1 MEYNKGFFEEENI
14 PDFALQ
20 PAKPASAFDT
30 TVYDKLFETKDQPA
44 EAAAQIDEP
53 AVIEA
58 QIDEQAE
65 VAVQIDEQAEASAQ
79 IDEPAEA
86 SAQIDEPAVFEAM
99 PVSAQLPSD
108 HIETS
113 DVSETGAVS
122 FVQKPMPVGA
132 EAVSGK
138 QKNRKVKYT
147 DFRRL
152 DPVVIHVEEDILITD
167 AKPDMVQMLC
177 IEGSCHLN
185 EQSVSAGI
193 HGTQPV
199 RLTGDLKCRALYT
212 AENDEKEPVIISYDS
227 GIMFRN
233 DCTVKGEPGS
243 TIVFSPNLR
252 PIECERVN
260 ERKFRVRAAIS
271 VDMREYCDK
280 ELLLFEGIDE
290 EEVQCLQDEI
300 LFTDIALRKTEITEV
315 SEEIRLKDGTPEIDK
330 ILCFNIN
337 LAENNK
343 QISGEKAMVNAA
355 VNLNI
360 LNKSGGRPAFCKCKT
375 EFTQFIR
382 MDEDILNPLLAGQ
395 VSFDIQSCSLTA
407 NRDEDG
413 DGSVLCLNMDV
424 ATTLEYYRQIREHS
438 IADLYH
444 FTKDVE
450 YDKVRK
456 ELNCLCGSGA
466 SDISVREIAEIPEQ
480 FGKAEQVVYIT
491 GSGMIKS
498 QKAAQDKVIVEGV
511 LPVTLVCIGGESGK
525 LPFRIEKEAVFKTSV
540 DMPGCREGMEPDSR
554 VVLKDLWFDQINS
567 RQIAI
572 NAEIAVTGYAF
583 DKQSRDLIQMASVKE
598 RQGRDGTEP
607 GIIVY
612 VAKEGDSVWKV
623 AKRYHAPVSWIRSV
637 NDLADHEEIKA
648 GAKVLIVR

>member
-1 MEYNKGFFEEENI
+1 MNRRNAVLLIAAVTTAAVLSWLAWIG
-14 PDFALQ
+14 Q
-20 PAKPASAFDT
+20 RPACAPTAQTYSDLLGRIPASHPGRGQADYPGNP
-30 TVYDKLFETKDQPA
+30 VADIPKSYAMVLAA
-44 EAAAQIDEP
+44 ELNRLRAGA
-53 AVIEA
+53 
-58 QIDEQAE
+58 
-65 VAVQIDEQAEASAQ
+65 
-79 IDEPAEA
+79 
-86 SAQIDEPAVFEAM
+86 
-99 PVSAQLPSD
+99 LP
-108 HIETS
+108 
-113 DVSETGAVS
+113 
-122 FVQKPMPVGA
+122 
-132 EAVSGK
+132 
-138 QKNRKVKYT
+138 
-147 DFRRL
+147 
-152 DPVVIHVEEDILITD
+152 
-167 AKPDMVQMLC
+167 
-177 IEGSCHLN
+177 EG
-185 EQSVSAGI
+185 
-193 HGTQPV
+193 
-199 RLTGDLKCRALYT
+199 DRAL
-212 AENDEKEPVIISYDS
+212 
-227 GIMFRN
+227 
-233 DCTVKGEPGS
+233 
-243 TIVFSPNLR
+243 
-252 PIECERVN
+252 
-260 ERKFRVRAAIS
+260 
-271 VDMREYCDK
+271 
-280 ELLLFEGIDE
+280 
-290 EEVQCLQDEI
+290 
-300 LFTDIALRKTEITEV
+300 
-315 SEEIRLKDGTPEIDK
+315 IRT
-330 ILCFNIN
+330 
-337 LAENNK
+337 
-343 QISGEKAMVNAA
+343 
-355 VNLNI
+355 
-360 LNKSGGRPAFCKCKT
+360 
-375 EFTQFIR
+375 
-382 MDEDILNPLLAGQ
+382 AGQ
-395 VSFDIQSCSLTA
+395 WLLDHC
-407 NRDEDG
+407 DEDG